1 MPTPLTTA
9 TATLKAG
16 SEAFIS
22 GCQCEYEGGAS
33 IVRVDKAVTP
43 GVVPPPVIV
52 ASRPLPQGVGLEVG
66 LRRLL
71 GQYRRGSD
79 DGATAKHTT

>member
-1 MPTPLTTA
+1 MSSTFQPYANAPYETA

-16 SEAFIS
+16 SEAVIS

-33 IVRVDKAVTP
+33 RVRVDKAVTP

-66 LRRLL
+66 
-71 GQYRRGSD
+71 
-79 DGATAKHTT
+79 